1 MKNTK
6 TILFIITNFD
16 RNGAQVILYNILS
29 KIDRSLFRPVVI
41 SLMSTSD
48 FNDQFQELEIPIYAL
63 GMQQR
68 LPNITHL
75 SKVVSIIKK
84 YQPDIIQGWMYHG
97 NIASCFASL
106 FSSHPPP
113 VIWSI
118 HHSINELSA
127 EKLLTRLLIRIGTL
141 LSSFTREIA
150 YVSKTSQ
157 EQHEKLGYATQKSCV
172 IPNGFDTSLFI
183 PSAEKRNAFRN
194 ELNLTEA
201 ETVIGIAARYHPM
214 KDHHNFLTAAAL
226 LVPKFPNVHF
236 VLVGDGVDES
246 NTTLTELVK
255 TARLQKHVHLL
266 GKRIDMP
273 NIFAA
278 LDILTSASAY
288 GEAFPLVVGE
298 AMSCQVTCVVTDVGD
313 SAFLVG
319 DTGIVV
325 PTKDPESLANSWSTL
340 ITRTPEQR
348 FLMEK
353 AARQRILDS
362 FSLESIVKQYEGMYA
377 S

>member
-1 MKNTK
+1 M
-6 TILFIITNFD
+6 
-16 RNGAQVILYNILS
+16 
-29 KIDRSLFRPVVI
+29 
-41 SLMSTSD
+41 
-48 FNDQFQELEIPIYAL
+48 
-63 GMQQR
+63 
-68 LPNITHL
+68 
-75 SKVVSIIKK
+75 
-84 YQPDIIQGWMYHG
+84 
-97 NIASCFASL
+97 
-106 FSSHPPP
+106 
-113 VIWSI
+113 
-118 HHSINELSA
+118 
-127 EKLLTRLLIRIGTL
+127 GTL

-172 IPNGFDTSLFI
+172 IPNGFDTSLFV

-255 TARLQKHVHLL
+255 TARLQQHVHLL

-348 FLMEK
+348 FLMGK

-362 FSLESIVKQYEGMYA
+362 FSLESIVKQYEGMYV